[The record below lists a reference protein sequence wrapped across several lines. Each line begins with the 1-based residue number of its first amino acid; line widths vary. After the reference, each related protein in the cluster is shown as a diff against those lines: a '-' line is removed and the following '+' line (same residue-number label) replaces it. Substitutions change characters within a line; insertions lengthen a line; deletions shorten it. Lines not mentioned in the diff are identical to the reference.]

1 MKIIWNILLL
11 LSVWACSANAQAADP
26 QRAVGKADL
35 EPGSGISYA
44 NFVQGS
50 VEFYLPMKIGIDWAS
65 LAPEKI
71 KLLNP
76 QRLSS
81 ADIDYINTGEEF
93 FSIQYLKFELPV
105 TPTLKGHYFY
115 LISSL
120 GIEVLKL
127 ARLSGMAKFQL
138 LQDGKI
144 SSEPIAFS
152 GKVIADTSL
161 KRKAFEGGFVLISP
175 VPLDI
180 SVFGDASAVRK
191 LFTAHAQA
199 RDINYFYND
208 KNQKLKL
215 TVQRNHLDVID
226 HIFTFRIAGIDAE
239 YLFVNWQPDEKCEYG
254 CCGNG
259 YSLFR
264 ADQELRELT
273 GTVLGCDV

>member
-1 MKIIWNILLL
+1 MKIMWNTLLL
-11 LSVWACSANAQAADP
+11 LSVWTCSANVQAAEP
-26 QRAVGKADL
+26 QRAFSKADL
-35 EPGSGISYA
+35 EPSSGISYA

-50 VEFYLPMKIGIDWAS
+50 VEFYLPMMIDIDWAN

-71 KLLNP
+71 KLINTKK
-76 QRLSS
+76 LSR
-81 ADIDYINTGEEF
+81 ADIDYINAGDEF
-93 FSIQYLKFELPV
+93 FSVKYLKFELPV
-105 TPTLKGHYFY
+105 APALKMHHFY

-120 GIEVLKL
+120 GVEELKL

-138 LQDGKI
+138 MQDGKV
-144 SSEPIAFS
+144 SSEPIEYY
-152 GKVIADTSL
+152 GKIIADTSL
-161 KRKAFEGGFVLISP
+161 KRKAFEGGFVLSSP
-175 VPLDI
+175 VPLNI
-180 SVFGDASAVRK
+180 NVFSDAPAVRK

-199 RDINYFYND
+199 GEINYFYNA

-215 TVQRNHLDVID
+215 TVQRNHLEVID
-226 HIFTFRIAGIDAE
+226 HIFTFRIAGIDAA

-264 ADQELRELT
+264 VDQELRELT